1 VKDTAPGMRCGVCR
15 RIPTFSNRVARDTR
29 LLQAVINL
37 PAHERDTPMLR
48 ALESRLALLLQ
59 SQPAHPDRQVLLAKL
74 QLRLGDHRAAGRSV
88 RRALRAR
95 PDYPQALR
103 LRATLPV
110 PEL

>member
-1 VKDTAPGMRCGVCR
+1 MRCGVCR

-59 SQPAHPDRQVLLAKL
+59 SQPAHPDRQALLAKR

-103 LRATLPV
+103 LRATLPI